1 MEYKI
6 EHKPP
11 SFLETAFVAMLL
23 GAVLMGVLHGLSKAL
38 SPQAFADAAQT
49 RAEIPAQVQHLE
61 EMNTLT
67 EQDTANRV
75 KEAAKRRAFWT
86 GAMLAITAAVGL
98 AALGLGFRV
107 ASVSVARG
115 VQALREIP
123 RQPLPVQLR
132 NGYTAL
138 PDTLTGHLLD
148 ERTGRVSGVTPTA
161 ESPAR
166 ARLEQVDSVG
176 KSAVEAARA
185 NRRAGD
191 WLNGTLQ
198 EMSKIEDEVTK

>member
-23 GAVLMGVLHGLSKAL
+23 GAVLVGVLHGLSKAL

-198 EMSKIEDEVTK
+198 EMSKIDDEVTK

>member
-23 GAVLMGVLHGLSKAL
+23 GAVLVGVLHGLSKAL

-123 RQPLPVQLR
+123 RQPLPVQIR

>member
-11 SFLETAFVAMLL
+11 SFLETAFVAMIL
-23 GAVLMGVLHGLSKAL
+23 GAVLVGVLHGLSKAL

-61 EMNTLT
+61 EMNTLA

-123 RQPLPVQLR
+123 RQPLPVELR

-138 PDTLTGHLLD
+138 PDTMSGHLLD

>member
-23 GAVLMGVLHGLSKAL
+23 GAVLVGVLHGLSKAL

>member
-23 GAVLMGVLHGLSKAL
+23 GAVLVGVLHGLSKAL

-123 RQPLPVQLR
+123 RQPLPVELR

>member
-23 GAVLMGVLHGLSKAL
+23 GAVLVGVLHGLSKAL

-132 NGYTAL
+132 NGDTAL

-198 EMSKIEDEVTK
+198 EMSKIDDEVTK

>member
-11 SFLETAFVAMLL
+11 RFLETAFVAILL
-23 GAVLMGVLHGLSKAL
+23 GGVLVGVLHGLSVAL
-38 SPQAFADAAQT
+38 SPQAFAEAAET
-49 RAEIPAQVQHLE
+49 RAAIPEQVAHLE

-67 EQDTANRV
+67 EQDTANRLA
-75 KEAAKRRAFWT
+75 EAAKRRAFWT
-86 GAMLAITAAVGL
+86 GTMLAMAAAVGL

-107 ASVSVARG
+107 TAVSVARG

-123 RQPLPVQLR
+123 HQPLPVELR

-198 EMSKIEDEVTK
+198 EMSKIDDEVTK

>member
-1 MEYKI
+1 
-6 EHKPP
+6 
-11 SFLETAFVAMLL
+11 
-23 GAVLMGVLHGLSKAL
+23 
-38 SPQAFADAAQT
+38 
-49 RAEIPAQVQHLE
+49 
-61 EMNTLT
+61 
-67 EQDTANRV
+67 
-75 KEAAKRRAFWT
+75 
-86 GAMLAITAAVGL
+86 
-98 AALGLGFRV
+98 
-107 ASVSVARG
+107 
-115 VQALREIP
+115 
-123 RQPLPVQLR
+123 LPVELR

-198 EMSKIEDEVTK
+198 EMSKIDDEVTK